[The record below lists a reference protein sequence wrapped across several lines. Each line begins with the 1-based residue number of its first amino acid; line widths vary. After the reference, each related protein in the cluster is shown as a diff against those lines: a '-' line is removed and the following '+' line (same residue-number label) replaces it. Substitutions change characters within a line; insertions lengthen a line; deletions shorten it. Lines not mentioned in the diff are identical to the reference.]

1 MREMSDSHDGLFLNA
16 QELEPKGY
24 LAQLYQF
31 TAVDLHVEI
40 RQEPN

>member
-1 MREMSDSHDGLFLNA
+1 MREMSDSRRAVSQRSEA
-16 QELEPKGY
+16 QRKGY

-40 RQEPN
+40 RQ